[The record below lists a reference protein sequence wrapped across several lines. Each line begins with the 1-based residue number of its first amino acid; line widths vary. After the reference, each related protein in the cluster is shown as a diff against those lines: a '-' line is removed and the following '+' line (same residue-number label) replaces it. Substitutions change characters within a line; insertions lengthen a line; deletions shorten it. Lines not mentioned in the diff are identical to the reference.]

1 MPFSFASF
9 EGRLTGGALVG
20 GPRRLGGYHVLTAIH
35 HHNLHSR
42 THHVAY
48 LRELKRAPVLVGVVR
63 YSIRFDDATA
73 WATAKENTGQL
84 PNTQILR
91 FQPPSFV
98 SQLIKATRLPSCP
111 FLTTPSFHPR
121 CGSGLLLL
129 LAMS

>member
-1 MPFSFASF
+1 VSIP
-9 EGRLTGGALVG
+9 
-20 GPRRLGGYHVLTAIH
+20 IH
-35 HHNLHSR
+35 YHNLHSR
-42 THHVAY
+42 TYHVAC
-48 LRELKRAPVLVGVVR
+48 LRELKRAPGLVGVVR
-63 YSIRFDDATA
+63 HSSRFDDATA
-73 WATAKENTGQL
+73 WANAKENTGQF

-111 FLTTPSFHPR
+111 FLITPSFHPR